1 MEKHSK
7 KCIKLKSDYLFLQ
20 NTTRD
25 FMLTYEFSCLEQCDK
40 MPWGLQIPVF
50 NNKWCIFN
58 PSFMLLEIKEI
69 PGRQHWMVA
78 AAAESLLSLSSFG
91 FRSQSTKQQT
101 FPSKMREK
109 FSQQSCCQKPSA
121 ARSRVP
127 VTHFLQLPTTALLSD
142 STKAE
147 VKCPELARR
156 HKECKKH
163 LQGNFRST
171 GMNYILNFSKMYFI
185 LL

>member
-1 MEKHSK
+1 MGRGCGCLVSTIFNNQLVYGETGSSARKSIFK

-20 NTTRD
+20 NTIRD

-40 MPWGLQIPVF
+40 MPRGLQIPVF

-69 PGRQHWMVA
+69 PGRQHWMVG
-78 AAAESLLSLSSFG
+78 AAAESLLSLSSAG

-101 FPSKMREK
+101 FSSKMREK

-127 VTHFLQLPTTALLSD
+127 VTHSCNSSPLPCWVMLQ
-142 STKAE
+142 
-147 VKCPELARR
+147 R
-156 HKECKKH
+156 KKS
-163 LQGNFRST
+163 NV
-171 GMNYILNFSKMYFI
+171 LN
-185 LL
+185 